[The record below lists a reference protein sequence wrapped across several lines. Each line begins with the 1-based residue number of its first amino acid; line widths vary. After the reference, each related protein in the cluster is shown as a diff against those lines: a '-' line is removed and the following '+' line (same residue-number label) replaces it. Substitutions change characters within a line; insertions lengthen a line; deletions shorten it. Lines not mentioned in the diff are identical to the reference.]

1 MDSWQPRAEDTA
13 LRKHI
18 ANIKTEQDE
27 NEINL
32 TPMLD
37 VVFIMLIFFIVTA
50 TFIRETGLD
59 VNRPDDQQ
67 AQVVQEE
74 GAILV
79 IIDSTDDIWID
90 NRIIDTR
97 AVRANV
103 ERLHAEDPD
112 RPVVIQTAKASSA
125 ETLVAVMDA
134 ARQANVFDIS
144 IASALE

>member
-1 MDSWQPRAEDTA
+1 M
-13 LRKHI
+13 RKHI
-18 ANIKTEQDE
+18 ANIKTEDDE

-59 VNRPDDQQ
+59 VNRPEQDQP
-67 AQVVQEE
+67 QVVQEE

-90 NRIIDTR
+90 NRVIDAR
-97 AVRANV
+97 AIRANV
-103 ERLHAEDPD
+103 ERLHAEDPE
-112 RPVVIQTAKASSA
+112 RPVVIQAAKASSA
-125 ETLVAVMDA
+125 ESLVAVMDA
-134 ARQANVFDIS
+134 ARQANVFNIS
-144 IASALE
+144 IASE